1 MIDEKKLIEDIE
13 KEIEF
18 AMKCNMPA
26 MVAGMRQIASIIE
39 NQPKIGEWIP
49 ADEPP
54 RNNNYILLSFENF
67 SLPMVGR
74 YEDSED
80 GGAYYLGDCDGEDR
94 CLAND
99 LYVNAWQ
106 PLPEPYREGQET
118 KKLTNAD
125 RIRNMTDEELA
136 KEIAE
141 GIECTQCPYN
151 DDYET
156 CVAIECEKLF
166 LDWLQSE
173 ADQKGQEL

>member
-26 MVAGMRQIASIIE
+26 MVAGMRQIASVIE
-39 NQPKIGEWIP
+39 EQPKIGEWIP

-80 GGAYYLGDCDGEDR
+80 GAAYYLGDCDEADT
-94 CLAND
+94 CIANE
-99 LYVNAWQ
+99 LFVNAWM
-106 PLPEPYREGQET
+106 PLPEPYRPE
-118 KKLTNAD
+118 
-125 RIRNMTDEELA
+125 
-136 KEIAE
+136 KE
-141 GIECTQCPYN
+141 
-151 DDYET
+151 
-156 CVAIECEKLF
+156 
-166 LDWLQSE
+166 SE
-173 ADQKGQEL
+173 